1 MKNVSQSRRKFMV
14 QAGKSA
20 LAAAVMGPMIV
31 TRLTANGKSVPVA
44 LEPVSI
50 NLTDPAYVELTKV
63 GGAKKLPNPLDAKK
77 PIIVTRVSD
86 TECAAFSSKCTHW
99 GCEVS
104 LPENSVITCPCHKSK
119 FDMKGKVTK
128 GPAKKDLMAFPT
140 KLEGSVLTI
149 G

>member
-20 LAAAVMGPMIV
+20 IAAAIMGPMIV
-31 TRLTANGKSVPVA
+31 TRLTASGKSVPVA

-63 GGAKKLPNPLDAKK
+63 GGAKKLPNPLDPKK
-77 PIIVTRVSD
+77 PIIVTRVSE

-99 GCEVS
+99 GCEVP

-119 FDMKGKVTK
+119 FDMKGKVVH
-128 GPAKKDLMAFPT
+128 GPAKKDLTAFPT
-140 KLEGSVLTI
+140 KLEGTVLTI